1 VSGAFNEKPGANVVF
16 VRSLFYGV
24 AAGGAFGVAVGLAS
38 TRSIYSVPVAGGW
51 GAFIGA
57 ATGLVLG
64 LCLGL
69 IRPKVSVLLR
79 VLVASLAML
88 CVYLGLSLLLQGFP
102 LHPGILLLVVPP
114 GLAAW
119 FLLPVVL
126 RPEARGEMPRLPGQS
141 T

>member
-1 VSGAFNEKPGANVVF
+1 ML

-38 TRSIYSVPVAGGW
+38 TRSIYSVPVAGAW
-51 GAFIGA
+51 GALIGY

-64 LCLGL
+64 LFLGL

-79 VLVASLAML
+79 LLVASVAMVW
-88 CVYLGLSLLLQGFP
+88 VYLGLSLVLQGFP
-102 LHPGILLLVVPP
+102 LHPGILLLVVPA

-119 FLLPVVL
+119 FLLPMVL
-126 RPEARGEMPRLPGQS
+126 RAEARGEMPRLPGQS